1 MIKQLPFLTVLLLLF
16 ATTSAYAIDTD
27 STKVRKNTIRWNPT
41 PMFVVGPKS
50 FVFGYERVLKN
61 NQSISM
67 NIGYLEK
74 APLTNEEG
82 EVIQI
87 FDQSSK
93 GGFDFSLDYRFYF
106 KKRNKYPAPDGL
118 YWGPYTSVY
127 QVWQDAS
134 INLLDGTAVK
144 NTVHYNGSFTMYN
157 LGLQLGYQFIIK
169 DRFSIDLIL
178 MGPSY
183 SYYDMDLKL
192 RFDTDIDPDDPFYKE
207 LLEKISESSPLLEQF
222 LKNQSFEASGRL
234 KFSYYGFRY
243 GIQLGY
249 HF

>member
-1 MIKQLPFLTVLLLLF
+1 MNKVFTFIILLF
-16 ATTSAYAIDTD
+16 LSINSLTASDTD
-27 STKVRKNTIRWNPT
+27 STIVRKNIIRWNPT

-50 FVFGYERVLKN
+50 FVFGYERVLNN
-61 NQSISM
+61 NQSISI

-74 APLTNEEG
+74 SALTNEYGDPLE
-82 EVIQI
+82 I

-127 QVWQDAS
+127 QIWQDAS
-134 INLLDGTAVK
+134 VHILEKGNIK
-144 NTVHYNGSFTMYN
+144 NTAYYSGSFGMYN
-157 LGLQLGYQFIIK
+157 VGLQLGYQFIIK
-169 DRFSIDLIL
+169 KRFSIDLIL

-183 SYYDMDLKL
+183 SYYNLDLNL
-192 RFDTDIDPDDPFYKE
+192 QFETDIHPDDPFYQE
-207 LLEKISESSPLLEQF
+207 MIEKIGNSSPLLEE
-222 LKNQSFEASGRL
+222 LMKNQSLEASGRL